1 VILSE
6 ENISIGKIQSLFVD
20 FLDGVLKEISFTY
33 RFDYSHLDSNAIIS
47 AFNQPQPSGTEYRIS
62 MDGLV
67 YYFDE
72 PPPDESLTQ
81 SLSVYFSFWGSSN
94 LQDYLI
100 RVGLEKADV
109 VSVSI
114 GGETI
119 TFVSNL
125 LEEESQEVQEV
136 QNSDSLIN
144 NLSKPIVVIL
154 YTGLILFA
162 VTVALLVFRHRIGRR
177 RVTKRNIQIRFCENH
192 SGENPNND
200 DDQEKE
206 VTSKVPKTL
215 SRKKT
220 GESTSV
226 SSRGVNAS
234 KKLPISMSEK
244 APSDFENSDGRFG
257 SCSSEIDESE
267 SPATTS
273 SLNMDM
279 KKSKDVESDIQ
290 TCDLTNQNSLETPKL
305 DQTSDTVPKT
315 KLVEF

>member
-6 ENISIGKIQSLFVD
+6 ENISIEKIQSLFVD

-33 RFDYSHLDSNAIIS
+33 RFDYSHLDSNGIIS
-47 AFNQPQPSGTEYRIS
+47 TFNQPQPSGTEYRIR
-62 MDGLV
+62 MDGLI

-72 PPPDESLTQ
+72 PPTDESLTQ
-81 SLSVYFSFWGSSN
+81 SLSIYFSFWGSSN

-136 QNSDSLIN
+136 QNIDSLID

-154 YTGLILFA
+154 YTALILFA
-162 VTVALLVFRHRIGRR
+162 ATVALLVFRHRIGRR
-177 RVTKRNIQIRFCENH
+177 RVTKRNVQIQSCENH
-192 SGENPNND
+192 SSENPNND

-206 VTSKVPKTL
+206 VTSKVPKTMP
-215 SRKKT
+215 RKKI

-234 KKLPISMSEK
+234 KELPMSMSENT
-244 APSDFENSDGRFG
+244 PSGFENSAGRFG

-267 SPATTS
+267 SPTKTS
-273 SLNMDM
+273 SLNMGM
-279 KKSKDVESDIQ
+279 KKSKDAESDTQ
-290 TCDLTNQNSLETPKL
+290 TCDLTNQNSSETPKL
-305 DQTSDTVPKT
+305 DQANDTMRKN
-315 KLVEF
+315 EIG